1 MNWLRLEHALEVW
14 SAWYRPRLG
23 RVMGGRRPMTPEE
36 VAAGVV
42 VLEFHAE
49 EQALYEAIDC
59 KVEDLRLAARVD
71 ALERLYEVV
80 KAWSETDRDTD
91 EEMRATDEMIDI
103 VDELEK
109 LKGH

>member
-23 RVMGGRRPMTPEE
+23 RAVGKEPG
-36 VAAGVV
+36 A
-42 VLEFHAE
+42 EFHAE
-49 EQALYEAIDC
+49 EQALYEAVDC
-59 KVEDLRLAARVD
+59 KAEGLRLAHRVD

-80 KAWSETDRDTD
+80 KEWADTDRDTD
-91 EEMRATDEMIDI
+91 EEMRATDAMIDI

-109 LKGH
+109 L

>member
-14 SAWYRPRLG
+14 SAWYRPRLAEMVAG
-23 RVMGGRRPMTPEE
+23 LRIEVDSRVSGE
-36 VAAGVV
+36 A
-42 VLEFHAE
+42 FHAE